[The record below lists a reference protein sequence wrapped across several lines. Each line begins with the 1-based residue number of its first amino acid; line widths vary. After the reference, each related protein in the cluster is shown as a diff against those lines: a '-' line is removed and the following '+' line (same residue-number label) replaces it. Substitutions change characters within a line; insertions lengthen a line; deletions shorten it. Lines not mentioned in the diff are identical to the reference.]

1 MEYSRLNRALS
12 ELDIELAIINLVA
25 LGADT
30 LTELQADVFV
40 PLTETEN
47 SVGVVSTV
55 GTHNLLE
62 VIRLTSA
69 VLAKLDALN
78 IVR

>member
-1 MEYSRLNRALS
+1 MEYSRLKRALS
-12 ELDIELAIINLVA
+12 ELDIELAIIDLVA

-30 LTELQADVFV
+30 LTELQADIFV
-40 PLTETEN
+40 PLAETEN
-47 SVGVVSTV
+47 SVGVVSAV

-78 IVR
+78 IVG